1 MVVFSHP
8 VPSSGIEALEILDDS
23 RALEIGAIIS
33 EKQNDVMIFKFRVT
47 LTSKGFAHLLQQ
59 LQKEQT
65 QALEDLVT
73 EAIPRWD
80 HRPAFRAHSGKNSS
94 WNPETTLWVE
104 EAHSRNVKC
113 KLNIKTEKSKARV
126 PPHVHSGPQ
135 IDASGGHQLIF

>member
-73 EAIPRWD
+73 EAIPR
-80 HRPAFRAHSGKNSS
+80 
-94 WNPETTLWVE
+94 
-104 EAHSRNVKC
+104 
-113 KLNIKTEKSKARV
+113 
-126 PPHVHSGPQ
+126 
-135 IDASGGHQLIF
+135 

>member
-47 LTSKGFAHLLQQ
+47 LTSKGFTHLLQQ
-59 LQKEQT
+59 LPKEQT

-80 HRPAFRAHSGKNSS
+80 HRPAFRAHSVGKTHLEILKLLSE
-94 WNPETTLWVE
+94 WKKFIPEMLNVNLISKQKKTKHVSHLTFTL
-104 EAHSRNVKC
+104 
-113 KLNIKTEKSKARV
+113 
-126 PPHVHSGPQ
+126 
-135 IDASGGHQLIF
+135 GHK